1 MTVAS
6 SGKKT
11 RNGEIYRYYAC
22 TRKKHLRGGCDCKTH
37 IPLNIIEPIVFAS
50 IGYFLKDDAKSVAVE
65 DDESE
70 YINQTC
76 SKLEI
81 LKKEF
86 KKLDANLNTQLE
98 LFANFDASQAVK
110 ENIEGK
116 IRKLGNELEENNEK
130 RNRFEEDLRL
140 LSQGK
145 NISASKINSSLE
157 DLYGLQTNLSEEEKR
172 EILSLCVEKIVLKCL
187 TKKGR
192 FKRQMC
198 IRIFSREE
206 FREKIPSCDIIFKLN
221 THSGAPDWEIISPFR
236 VATGFRKNG
245 LYQPQKRHW
254 ILGVMR
260 NKINFESS
268 GLSMRKYCA
277 KNKIPFS
284 MFQRRLHL
292 LKSLSDEVLEYLKA
306 LKLKEETSLC
316 SFRSL
321 YELSSLPKPLQLQR
335 LKDKINYN

>member
-1 MTVAS
+1 MW
-6 SGKKT
+6 
-11 RNGEIYRYYAC
+11 
-22 TRKKHLRGGCDCKTH
+22 H
-37 IPLNIIEPIVFAS
+37 
-50 IGYFLKDDAKSVAVE
+50 FLKNDAKSVAVE

-70 YINQTC
+70 YINQTR

-86 KKLDANLNTQLE
+86 KKLDANLNTQLG
-98 LFANFDASQAVK
+98 LLANFDANQAVK

-145 NISASKINSSLE
+145 NISASKINSALE
-157 DLYGLQTNLSEEEKR
+157 DLYGLQANLNEEEKR

-198 IRIFSREE
+198 IKIFSREE
-206 FREKIPSCDIIFKLN
+206 FREKIPSYDIIFNLN
-221 THSGAPDWEIISPFR
+221 THTSAPDWEITSPFKIS
-236 VATGFRKNG
+236 TGQKKCSNC
-245 LYQPQKRHW
+245 QPQKHHW
-254 ILGVMR
+254 IRGVMR

-268 GLSMRKYCA
+268 GLSMRKYC
-277 KNKIPFS
+277 
-284 MFQRRLHL
+284 L
-292 LKSLSDEVLEYLKA
+292 
-306 LKLKEETSLC
+306 
-316 SFRSL
+316 
-321 YELSSLPKPLQLQR
+321 
-335 LKDKINYN
+335 